1 MSESKRNAPH
11 FYVSIEVRAGKLVEL
26 REQLAAKKVKVS
38 VNDLLVR
45 ALALAVVEHPDVNAA
60 YIGERVRR
68 FARVDVGIAI
78 ATDNGLLSPA
88 LIDVPK
94 KSVETIAKESRD
106 LVERARV
113 GKLHPDEIGG
123 GTITISNLGM
133 YGVDEFLAI
142 INPPQAMIISVGAAS
157 DRVVVEAGKP
167 AVDKVMTLWAA
178 ADHRVLDGA
187 DVARFLASLRQ
198 ILEDPKKLKP

>member
-1 MSESKRNAPH
+1 
-11 FYVSIEVRAGKLVEL
+11 VGKLLQL
-26 REQLAAKKVKVS
+26 REQLAAKKMQVS
-38 VNDLLVR
+38 VNDLLVK
-45 ALALAVVEHPDVNAA
+45 ALALAVVEHPEVNAT
-60 YIGERVRR
+60 YIDGRVRR

-94 KSVETIAKESRD
+94 KPAPQIAKESRD

-113 GKLHPDEIGG
+113 GKLHPDEYGG
-123 GTITISNLGM
+123 GTITLSNLGM
-133 YGVDEFLAI
+133 YGVSEFLAI

-157 DRVVVEAGKP
+157 DQVVVDAGKP
-167 AVDKVMTLWAA
+167 VVDKVITIWAA

-187 DVARFLASLRQ
+187 DVARFLATLRQ
-198 ILEDPKKLKP
+198 ILEDPKRLAE